1 MRIAEDDGTDFACHA
16 LYLYQMKNLFW
27 ILFLI
32 PFCTSGQTKCK
43 TAYFHQNR
51 VLDSLAVPGRIQKS
65 VDSLKVVLDKDVDAK
80 KKAITTAWKS
90 DAKTLKKKIKQ
101 AKSVAKDSLTKER
114 RKWMQKFYAVKIRDC
129 TLKIYDKGKGYESV
143 FNADSKYY
151 SNIPKNSCDITQEL
165 LRRIRET
172 K

>member
-1 MRIAEDDGTDFACHA
+1 LSERILLFRIYIC
-16 LYLYQMKNLFW
+16 QMKNLFL
-27 ILFLI
+27 ILFII
-32 PFCTSGQTKCK
+32 PLFAFGQAKCK
-43 TAYFHQNR
+43 TAYFHQNK
-51 VLDSLAVPGRIQKS
+51 VLDSLGMPDRIQKS
-65 VDSLKVVLDKDVDAK
+65 VDSLKAILDKELDAK
-80 KKAITTAWKS
+80 KKAIALAYKGDS
-90 DAKTLKKKIKQ
+90 KTLKKKIKQ
-101 AKSVAKDSLTKER
+101 VKSVAKDSLAKER